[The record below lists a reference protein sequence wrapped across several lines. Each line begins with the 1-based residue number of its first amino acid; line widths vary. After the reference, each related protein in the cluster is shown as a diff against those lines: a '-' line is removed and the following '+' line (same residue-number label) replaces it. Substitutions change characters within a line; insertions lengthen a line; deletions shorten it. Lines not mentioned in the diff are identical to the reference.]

1 MNKQKDKFYAS
12 LFLGYG
18 YTLMVL
24 FGLSFLAI
32 IYFVIPT
39 PFEDEDL
46 VTQFIFLFMSGFL
59 PIVLWICLIH
69 RGFTLIEM
77 NEQGVKTS
85 LFCFFKIR
93 FMTWDEIQDVKVSYH
108 YVAWLFIST
117 IDLKGLP
124 FRKLVSSKNIIV
136 IQFDE
141 NVLSIYN
148 KYAKHKIE

>member
-18 YTLMVL
+18 YTLIVL

-85 LFCFFKIR
+85 LFCFFKRR